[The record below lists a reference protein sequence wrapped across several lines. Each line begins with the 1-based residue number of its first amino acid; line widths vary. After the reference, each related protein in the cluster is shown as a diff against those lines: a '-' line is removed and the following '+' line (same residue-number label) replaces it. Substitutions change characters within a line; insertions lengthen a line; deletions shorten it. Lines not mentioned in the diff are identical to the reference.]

1 MNAVIPSPTGQAAQG
16 GAGSLAA
23 AGPWRVRADRSLGE
37 VADTVR
43 SLLAPHLGAR
53 LLPDGDPRE
62 HSSEIVLTL
71 DTTGVP
77 LARTVGVAPSGTA
90 EPADEAYALT
100 IGADGITCR
109 ARTPEGVFRAAT
121 SAAQLLLTTPPDGAI
136 EALQLRDAPHY
147 AWRGLM
153 IDPARSFVTPDE
165 VRRVIDLAALYKLN
179 VLHLHLTDNEG
190 WRLAVPSL
198 PALTAGADASG
209 PDVSDPDASDSDV
222 SAPGVSDPD
231 ASTAPAFYSAD
242 EYRALQAYAAR
253 RFVTIVPE
261 IDLPGHCA
269 TLRAAL
275 PDLPPAPA
283 PEGLADRFPFVPPL
297 DLADAATH
305 SAVSAVLAEVCAL
318 TDGPFVHIGCD
329 EAVGIT
335 ADAFKVAVRELRGIT
350 RKFGKRPVAWQES
363 SRAGSGPEDIAQF
376 WVDVPMMDLPAS
388 AEEFAARPEL
398 AASGM
403 TMEIASAL
411 RTFFAPSDHDV
422 ERVLAGGGRLLLS
435 PQSHL
440 YLDRRYSA
448 EVTPPGQTE
457 AAARLG
463 FPHYLPRDVRHT
475 ASWDPASHGIPDESV
490 AGVEATLF
498 GETLRG
504 IDDLTTLLLPRLGS
518 VAETAWSGRPPLW
531 AEYRGRIA
539 RHAPFWRERGLV
551 HFAAEDVPW
560 A

>member
-16 GAGSLAA
+16 AGSLAA
-23 AGPWRVRADRSLGE
+23 AGPWHVRADRSLGE

-305 SAVSAVLAEVCAL
+305 SAVSAVLADVCAL

-350 RKFGKRPVAWQES
+350 RKFGKRPVAWQEA

-422 ERVLAGGGRLLLS
+422 ERVLADGGRLLLS

>member
-1 MNAVIPSPTGQAAQG
+1 MNAVIPSPTEQAAQ

-242 EYRALQAYAAR
+242 EYRALQSYAAR

-305 SAVSAVLAEVCAL
+305 SAVSAVLADVCAL

-350 RKFGKRPVAWQES
+350 RKFGKRPVAWQEA

-422 ERVLAGGGRLLLS
+422 ERVLADGGRLLLS

-475 ASWDPASHGIPDESV
+475 ASWEPASHGIPDESV

>member
-1 MNAVIPSPTGQAAQG
+1 MNAVTPSPSEQAAQA
-16 GAGSLAA
+16 GAGSPPA
-23 AGPWRVRADRSLGE
+23 AGPWRIRADPSLSQVAGTVRA
-37 VADTVR
+37 
-43 SLLAPHLGAR
+43 LLTPHLGAR
-53 LLPDGDPRE
+53 LLADGDPSA
-62 HSSEIVLTL
+62 HGSEIVLTL
-71 DTTGVP
+71 DATGVP
-77 LARTVGVAPSGTA
+77 LGRTVGVAPAGTA

-100 IGADGITCR
+100 VGADGITCR

-121 SAAQLLLTTPPDGAI
+121 SAAQLLLTAPPDGTI
-136 EALQLRDAPHY
+136 GALQLRDAPHY

-153 IDPARSFVTPDE
+153 IDPARSFLTPDE
-165 VRRVIDLAALYKLN
+165 VRQVIDLAALYKLN

-190 WRLAVPSL
+190 WRIEVPSL
-198 PALTAGADASG
+198 PALTAGQAASG
-209 PDVSDPDASDSDV
+209 PA
-222 SAPGVSDPD
+222 
-231 ASTAPAFYSAD
+231 AFYSAD
-242 EYRALQAYAAR
+242 EYRDLQSYAAR
-253 RFVTIVPE
+253 HFVTIVPE

-269 TLRAAL
+269 ALRAAL

-305 SAVSAVLAEVCAL
+305 TTVSAVLADVCAV

-335 ADAFKVAVRELRGIT
+335 EDAFHVAVNELRSIT
-350 RKFGKRPVAWQES
+350 KKFGKRPVAWQES
-363 SRAGSGPEDIAQF
+363 SRAGAGPGDIAQF
-376 WVDVPMMDLPAS
+376 WVDVPMMDLPGS
-388 AEEFAARPEL
+388 AEELAARPEL
-398 AASGM
+398 AASGL
-403 TMEIASAL
+403 TLEIASAL

-422 ERVLAGGGRLLLS
+422 ARVLAGGGRLLLS

-440 YLDRRYSA
+440 YLDRRYA
-448 EVTPPGQTE
+448 PEVTPPGQAE

-463 FPHYLPRDVRHT
+463 FPHYRPRDVRHT

-498 GETLRG
+498 GETLRD

-518 VAETAWSGRPPLW
+518 VAETAWTGRPPLW
-531 AEYRGRIA
+531 AEYRERIA
-539 RHAPFWRERGLV
+539 RHAPLWRERGLV